1 MSVQP
6 DRRSGPRGVIH
17 DIGYRPYTGP
27 RLSTS
32 AVARSLFTTGL
43 LNAYGIGRSG
53 KAKVL
58 PLLLSVVMVIP
69 AVILVAVM
77 VLVGL
82 GEGFLDYAA
91 YPLNLSLVLAV
102 FVAAQAPVLFSR
114 DLQSG
119 AIVLYLARPL
129 SVTAFA
135 MTRWLSLFVAILV
148 FVTLPVLT
156 LYIGALSAEGDVSD
170 HTSDFLVAWVGVVLL
185 SALLA
190 TLAGLVSA
198 YTTRRALAVGATIV
212 TLLVSL
218 GVATAVQAIADE
230 TGNDAVAQLAG
241 LLSPFTLVDGITYSL
256 LDGTSVYPAAPQSVG
271 LGLVFLL
278 VVLALV
284 AGGCW
289 LLIRRYRKQAS
300 R

>member
-1 MSVQP
+1 
-6 DRRSGPRGVIH
+6 
-17 DIGYRPYTGP
+17 
-27 RLSTS
+27 
-32 AVARSLFTTGL
+32 
-43 LNAYGIGRSG
+43 
-53 KAKVL
+53 
-58 PLLLSVVMVIP
+58 
-69 AVILVAVM
+69 
-77 VLVGL
+77 
-82 GEGFLDYAA
+82 
-91 YPLNLSLVLAV
+91 
-102 FVAAQAPVLFSR
+102 VLFSR

-135 MTRWLSLFVAILV
+135 MTRWLSLFVAILI

-218 GVATAVQAIADE
+218 GVATSVQAIATE
-230 TGNDAVAQLAG
+230 AGNDLVAQLAG
-241 LLSPFTLVDGITYSL
+241 LLSPFSLVDGVTYSL
-256 LDGTSVYPAAPQSVG
+256 LDGTSVYPAAPDNVG
-271 LGLVFLL
+271 LGLLFL
-278 VVLALV
+278 VVALALV

-289 LLIRRYRKQAS
+289 LLVRRYRKQAS